1 MARQDDLFALI
12 RTLNSN
18 EKRKITMSWE
28 NKGASKEYLKLYQI
42 YLKMDAYSREFL
54 VEQYRKFHP
63 EYSPTKLTKSLA
75 DTKDNLMNLIL
86 KVMRDSPAA
95 RSSQTEVHDLIQ
107 EALFLRS
114 RKLYQRGYRV
124 LQKAKRRA
132 KLFEYFLLLLE
143 ICKAERMI
151 LKEWQKKGYADE
163 VITIL
168 EEEEYIRNAIAEE
181 GKIDM
186 LADMLFIKAR
196 NRSRI
201 QESTEREEVQELLTN
216 PHLVSPPNAGFRA
229 SMRFHFARAC
239 GYRLLANHPKALEDF
254 KAILDLYEG
263 HPQHIRESASD
274 YKLAVTNYLNSCHD
288 NNAYQDFP
296 NYLQILKKQSSQSPD
311 QQAESFQNLT
321 HLSLL
326 YAINKPDI
334 DYAMNLIDEIENGL
348 EVYKDKI
355 NGSRVMAFATNI
367 SLITF
372 FTGSMSLARKWN
384 NRVLNY
390 QKPGI
395 REDLKHMASLFQ
407 LVLNVEQ
414 QLEGLYEDCKRVKR
428 AWRPKPGTFTNL
440 FLEFLMR
447 EASKGELGPHS
458 DWLGFMTD
466 MEKLDQKHA
475 IGYQELLLWAR
486 SKAFKIPPIQL
497 LKGLDPHPPK

>member
-12 RTLNSN
+12 LTLNSN
-18 EKRKITMSWE
+18 EKRKITISWE
-28 NKGASKEYLKLYQI
+28 SKGESKEYLKLYQI
-42 YLKMDAYSREFL
+42 YLKMKEYSREFL

-63 EYSPTKLTKSLA
+63 DYSQAKLTKSLA

-86 KVMRDSPAA
+86 KAMRDSPAS

-107 EALFLRS
+107 EALLLRS
-114 RKLYQRGYRV
+114 RKLYQRGYRM
-124 LQKAKRRA
+124 LQKAQRKA
-132 KLFEYFLLLLE
+132 NLFEFFPLLLE

-151 LKEWQKKGYADE
+151 LKEWQKKAYAEE
-163 VITIL
+163 VMAIL
-168 EEEEYIRNAIAEE
+168 KEEQRIRACIGEE
-181 GKIDM
+181 GKIEM

-201 QESTEREEVQELLTN
+201 HDPQERQEVEELLAE
-216 PHLVSPPNAGFRA
+216 PQLLHPPQAGFRA
-229 SMRFHFARAC
+229 SMRYHFARAC
-239 GYRLLANHPKALEDF
+239 GYRLLANHPQALHDF

-263 HPQHIRESASD
+263 HPHHIKESPTD

-296 NYLQILKKQSSQSPD
+296 RYLTILKKHSGQSPD

-321 HLSLL
+321 YLSLL

-334 DYAMNLIDEIENGL
+334 EYAMNLIGEIENGL

-367 SLITF
+367 TLITF

-390 QKPGI
+390 HKPGI
-395 REDLKHMASLFQ
+395 REDLKQMASLFQ

-428 AWRPKPGTFTNL
+428 IWKPKPGTHERVL
-440 FLEFLMR
+440 VEFLMKEALKGGFGPQTDWQTFR
-447 EASKGELGPHS
+447 EDL
-458 DWLGFMTD
+458 
-466 MEKLDQKHA
+466 EKLEHKHA
-475 IGYQELLLWAR
+475 IGYQELLLWAK
-486 SKAFKIPPIQL
+486 SKALDVPPIEL
-497 LKGLDPHPPK
+497 L